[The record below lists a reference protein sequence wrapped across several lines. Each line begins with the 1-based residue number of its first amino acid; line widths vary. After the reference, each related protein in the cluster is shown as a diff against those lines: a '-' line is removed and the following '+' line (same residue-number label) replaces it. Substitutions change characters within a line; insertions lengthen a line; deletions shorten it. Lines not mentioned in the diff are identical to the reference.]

1 MSFFPEPYTH
11 SKNKTEVELDLSDY
25 GAKPELKNVTDVNK
39 LKFAKKTGLASLKS
53 EIDLLD

>member
-11 SKNKTEVELDLSDY
+11 RKNKTEVELDLSDY
-25 GAKPELKNVTDVNK
+25 GTKPNLKNVTDVDK